1 MKIASIG
8 QGGPEIEQYLSG
20 WAAKRGLIFQM
31 ERAVP
36 GGRYDMV
43 LAGPTEGETV
53 PFCQTEVLIAYGKEA
68 GALAQRI
75 QARTVVTYGTN
86 QSTLSLSSAGDS
98 CMVALQREVTDL
110 AGGAWQ
116 IGEVCLPGGLPG
128 HLACAAAGALLTCG
142 WGGALME
149 SE

>member
-8 QGGPEIEQYLSG
+8 QGGPEIEQYSSG

-75 QARTVVTYGTN
+75 QA
-86 QSTLSLSSAGDS
+86 
-98 CMVALQREVTDL
+98 
-110 AGGAWQ
+110 WQ
-116 IGEVCLPGGLPG
+116 ATPGRSGRCACRAACPG
-128 HLACAAAGALLTCG
+128 IWPVPLLEHC
-142 WGGALME
+142 
-149 SE
+149 